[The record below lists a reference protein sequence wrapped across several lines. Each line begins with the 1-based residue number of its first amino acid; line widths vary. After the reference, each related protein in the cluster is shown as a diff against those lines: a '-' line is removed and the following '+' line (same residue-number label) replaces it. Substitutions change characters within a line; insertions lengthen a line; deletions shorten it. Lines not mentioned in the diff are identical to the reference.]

1 MNKKSE
7 HTLHCSYYQALVDR
21 SSTWFVV
28 AVLKSFEHMSFD
40 RTLDI
45 EKGLF
50 EFFVP
55 SSTEKYFLTIM
66 EYLTA
71 QGYVHDL
78 KKLPNRLLDPAQKL

>member
-1 MNKKSE
+1 MNNLTNK
-7 HTLHCSYYQALVDR
+7 LPYCSYYQALVDR
-21 SSTWFVV
+21 ASTWFVV

-55 SSTEKYFLTIM
+55 SSTEKYFLKIM

-71 QGYVHDL
+71 QGHVHDL